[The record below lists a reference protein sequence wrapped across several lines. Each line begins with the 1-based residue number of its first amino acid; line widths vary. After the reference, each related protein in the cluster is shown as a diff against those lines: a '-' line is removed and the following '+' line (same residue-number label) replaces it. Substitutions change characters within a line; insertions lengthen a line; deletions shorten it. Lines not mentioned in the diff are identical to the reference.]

1 MPTPPTPDRSTTTEA
16 RMVELFGG
24 ADAAPRRRR
33 RRRRLAVSAIA
44 VLVLAV
50 TGTAVAATN
59 ASGSDLG
66 RYRTATVA
74 THDVDAVLT
83 GVATIEPVSQATVSF
98 PVGGTV
104 ATVPVAVG
112 DTVGVGQTLATLD
125 TTSFNSTLHTRQAA
139 LAATQLKL
147 TAALEAAAAATTA
160 TTTTTTT
167 VPPVVSGAAAS
178 GAVASGAAASGAAGS
193 GGAGH
198 DASLTSA
205 QQEVTTAQAAV
216 DAALKA
222 SEDALANASS
232 VCSTAPV
239 TADGGGGASPAAGA
253 RQPADLTTPT
263 TVPSTVTTDSSA
275 STTCQQALAGTST
288 TQRAVDSAQRRL
300 QSALTA
306 LGQQTTTASGN
317 SSSTAP
323 TRATGGSGT
332 ATGVSTGSGGSHPSA
347 ATVPSAEDLVA
358 DQQAV
363 DAALAEVAA
372 AMQAVDQATIVSPI
386 AGTVV
391 GVTVAPGDTVTSAST
406 TATVTVAGTGG
417 YEATT
422 KVDVDHIA
430 GVRIGQT
437 AAVLPDGSDRPLPGQ
452 VVSVAAAPTQSTTS
466 TNYLVL
472 VALSDP
478 HVALPNGGT
487 GSLSMVTGAVTAA
500 LAVPTS
506 AVTTRG
512 TRHQVTVLTGTSTRD
527 VQVQVGVVGDR
538 WTEIRGGLTAGQTVV
553 LADLSAPLPTSATQ
567 AAAGSSDGSGRRTV
581 TLPNGQTFQVPVGG
595 FGGAGPGAPPAD

>member
-1 MPTPPTPDRSTTTEA
+1 MSTPPTPDRSTTTEA

-167 VPPVVSGAAAS
+167 VPPVAS
-178 GAVASGAAASGAAGS
+178 GAVASGAAGS

-437 AAVLPDGSDRPLPGQ
+437 ATVLPDGSSRPLPGQ

-466 TNYLVL
+466 TNYLVV

-500 LAVPTS
+500 VAVPTS